1 MRWALSRVSG
11 GVVAA
16 LALQLL
22 TAQALEA
29 QAATGT
35 VRGRVVEVG
44 TQRPIAD
51 VQVTVAGTT
60 MGAVTTSTGDYTIAN
75 VPAGSQTIAA
85 RRIGYTRVTQQVSVA
100 AGQSA
105 TANFTLSQAASQLD
119 AVVVTGTA
127 GAQEKRTV
135 GNAVTQLSVSDIT
148 AQTNVVNVT
157 EVLQARAPG
166 VQIASGSG
174 TPGTAADI
182 RIRGAG
188 SFTLTRP
195 VVYIDG
201 VRMSTARLGNFD
213 PSGQALAANSGGQ
226 TSNLFDLVNPN
237 DIESIEVIKG
247 PAAATLYGADAAGG
261 VIQIITKKGT
271 RGQQRTQ
278 WSMRAE
284 HGRND
289 LGAVDLPINYTT
301 CDAAKIALPA
311 TWPGCQGVAEGT
323 ILSQSPIRDLPG
335 ALRDGAVRRYSVS
348 ARGGADRFS
357 FYVSGDHDYEEG
369 VLTNS
374 FNRRNSLRS
383 NFTFAP
389 NEKAD
394 FNINFGVFNSR
405 LRLPLGDESAQGIL
419 FSSQRAQPGRVST
432 LPGQTEQGWFTV
444 TPEQSNMYNN
454 QTKSNRV
461 TVGTTVS
468 YQPFSW
474 FRNRLTAGLDWSD
487 GLATL
492 FAPPNTP
499 VLTGDTLG
507 LTAQRVPRATIYTL
521 DYNGTVE
528 KELPRDLVS
537 TTSIG
542 TQVIASRE
550 EALVATGRGLG
561 SPDVTLIGTT
571 TEISGSNTFSAN
583 NSVGYYAQQQL
594 GWNNRL
600 FVTGALRADDNSSFG
615 TDFDLIVYP
624 KVSLSWVMSEEPMFE
639 SLFDNVAIDNFKFR
653 TAWGQ
658 AGRAPAPYSA
668 TRTYTISTVTLGNG
682 SASALRTSE
691 YGNPGLKPERGSEL
705 EIGFDAEALDGR
717 AGVELTYYNKQM
729 DDVLFNQSVAPS
741 TGFRGGQ
748 QANLGSTSNSGIE
761 LGVTGALIQR
771 ANFAWN
777 SRLSLTTN
785 RNRLDSFG
793 DSAVVSVTP
802 FASYGSVQQHR
813 EGYPLAG
820 YWARFPR
827 RDADGN
833 LILSPAGAITLD
845 TAVYIGP
852 SMPTREIAFSNTF
865 SFFRDFSLYTL
876 LDYKGGHYN
885 YRGAELYRCAASQ
898 NCRARND
905 PNFPASELPI
915 YTAGLSTPPH
925 GVYIHKAD
933 FVKLRDVS
941 LTWTAPTRVASM
953 AQVSG
958 LALTVAGHN
967 LALWSDY
974 PGPDPEVNTYGNR
987 SFIRGDIYSMPMT
1000 RRLSASL
1007 NLTF

>member
-29 QAATGT
+29 QATGT

-51 VQVTVAGTT
+51 VQVTVTGTT
-60 MGAVTTSTGDYTIAN
+60 MGAVTTSTGDYTISN

-85 RRIGYTRVTQQVSVA
+85 RRIGYTRLTQQVSVA

-127 GAQEKRTV
+127 GAQEKRTI

-284 HGRND
+284 AGRND

-323 ILSQSPIRDLPG
+323 ILSQSPISDLPG

-369 VLTNS
+369 VLNNS

-444 TPEQSNMYNN
+444 TPEQSNLYNN

-537 TTSIG
+537 TTSVG

-624 KVSLSWVMSEEPMFE
+624 KVSLSWVMSEEPMFA
-639 SLFDNVAIDNFKFR
+639 SLFDNAAIDNFKFR

-793 DSAVVSVTP
+793 DSAVISVTP

-905 PNFPASELPI
+905 PDFPASELPI

-953 AQVSG
+953 VQVSG

-987 SFIRGDIYSMPMT
+987 TFVRGDIYSMPMT